1 MNTQVNEIWANDIM
15 TERQEPNFEGKIWTD
30 YIYRWGCVITM
41 IANIV
46 QYFTNKKFTPQDM
59 NKIAIYRRA
68 YNYLQDNN
76 CPEAKASYIV
86 WDIIKDHFSTIFEI
100 RLNLSPDRFKNSKN
114 IMYGAKIFH
123 EKTGGGHYINVMK
136 NNNINNNNAFWCF
149 DGEKNIIRSYN
160 IEEIIKLHEFK
171 YIGG

>member
-1 MNTQVNEIWANDIM
+1 MNSQINEIWSNDIM
-15 TERQEPNFEGKIWTD
+15 TERKEPNFEGKIWTD

-59 NKIAIYRRA
+59 NNLAIDLKA
-68 YNYLQDNN
+68 YNYLQDNE

-86 WDIIKDHFSTIFEI
+86 WDIIKKYFSKIFEI
-100 RLNLSPDRFKNSKN
+100 KLNLLPDKYKNNKN
-114 IMYGAKIFH
+114 IMYGAKIKH

-136 NNNINNNNAFWCF
+136 TNNDNNTFWCF
-149 DGEKNIIRSYN
+149 DGERNSVRKFNIY
-160 IEEIIKLHEFK
+160 EIIKLHEFK